1 MRSLQKY
8 FSIRV
13 LLIVICAIL
22 AVIAPD
28 VFSLENRYL
37 LKICYSA
44 FFLLTILG
52 AIFYK
57 APVLSNQLKRRKIR
71 TDIEIPLPDDVA
83 TVSRDFQKDLME
95 KERLFNS
102 CLILLSMVFGLM
114 IFQQEKFPWS
124 DRAAFILGASQQ
136 ELGDNFDIL
145 KTKVFEKDWSDFR
158 NKFAEALNQSE
169 SFSTPL
175 RLLIGKKEIT
185 ISGRAQCNDEG
196 RPICVFGS
204 LSQPTERTAQF
215 EKQNALLFM

>member
-83 TVSRDFQKDLME
+83 TVSRDFRK
-95 KERLFNS
+95 
-102 CLILLSMVFGLM
+102 I
-114 IFQQEKFPWS
+114 
-124 DRAAFILGASQQ
+124 
-136 ELGDNFDIL
+136 
-145 KTKVFEKDWSDFR
+145 
-158 NKFAEALNQSE
+158 
-169 SFSTPL
+169 
-175 RLLIGKKEIT
+175 
-185 ISGRAQCNDEG
+185 
-196 RPICVFGS
+196 
-204 LSQPTERTAQF
+204 
-215 EKQNALLFM
+215 